1 MKSYRIYFKNG
12 LHDAPKDARF
22 SFYDPHTDRTLL
34 YLESATPRGY
44 KLLPA
49 TAEFSEAEKKWL
61 LESMHTV
68 EYEIFVQ
75 DEQSFKDYLN
85 ELLTEFENNLKKAA
99 AEEKK

>member
-1 MKSYRIYFKNG
+1 MKSYRIYCKNG
-12 LHDAPKDARF
+12 LHDAPKAARF

-34 YLESATPRGY
+34 YLESTAPRGY

-99 AEEKK
+99 AEGKK